1 MKFNATWRDR
11 WIEWGSLWVSVSI
24 SLPHIIILPTINNC
38 HCGDCLINN
47 IHGCFFFNA
56 LTIIPI
62 HLQRISQNFSQ
73 LSGSER
79 KKMSFFRN
87 HQGPFP
93 SSNLNI
99 FTPNYQRSWSWENF
113 WREIWV
119 RNYHDC
125 RKSSAQETF
134 HPLININRLL
144 LKFLLIV
151 GKKG

>member
-47 IHGCFFFNA
+47 IHGCFFSMLLPSSQYICRGF
-56 LTIIPI
+56 LRIF
-62 HLQRISQNFSQ
+62 LSSRDQREKRC
-73 LSGSER
+73 L
-79 KKMSFFRN
+79 FFRN